1 MDRAARKRARVWGN
15 CAWSI
20 FSGSKAREKFRCF
33 FIVLRAKVPHNYS
46 MKTRFGLP
54 RLAGWTGRCGVA
66 LVALTFCA
74 SALADPSKNVV
85 ATPKVQASKMQTATQ
100 QEVTKKLYFVF
111 TGGSAIPQ
119 PIDRVSGPIPTT
131 ASPMLVFGNFSGE

>member
-1 MDRAARKRARVWGN
+1 
-15 CAWSI
+15 
-20 FSGSKAREKFRCF
+20 
-33 FIVLRAKVPHNYS
+33 

-54 RLAGWTGRCGVA
+54 HLAGWTGRCGVA
-66 LVALTFCA
+66 LLALTFCA

-85 ATPKVQASKMQTATQ
+85 ATPKFEASKMQTATQ
-100 QEVTKKLYFVF
+100 QVAKKQYYIF

-131 ASPMLVFGNFSGE
+131 AIPMIVLGNFSGE

>member
-1 MDRAARKRARVWGN
+1 
-15 CAWSI
+15 
-20 FSGSKAREKFRCF
+20 
-33 FIVLRAKVPHNYS
+33 

-85 ATPKVQASKMQTATQ
+85 ATPKFEASKMQTATQ
-100 QEVTKKLYFVF
+100 QVTKKQYYIF

-131 ASPMLVFGNFSGE
+131 AIPMIVLGNFSGE

>member
-1 MDRAARKRARVWGN
+1 M
-15 CAWSI
+15 
-20 FSGSKAREKFRCF
+20 
-33 FIVLRAKVPHNYS
+33 PHNPG
-46 MKTRFGLP
+46 MKTPFRLSGLV
-54 RLAGWTGRCGVA
+54 GWMGRCGVA
-66 LVALTFCA
+66 LVALAFCA

-100 QEVTKKLYFVF
+100 PVTKKQYYVF

-131 ASPMLVFGNFSGE
+131 ASPMLVLGGFSGE

>member
-1 MDRAARKRARVWGN
+1 MGGKLIAIV
-15 CAWSI
+15 
-20 FSGSKAREKFRCF
+20 
-33 FIVLRAKVPHNYS
+33 IVLCPERPHNPD
-46 MKTRFGLP
+46 MKTPF
-54 RLAGWTGRCGVA
+54 RLSSLVGWMGRCGVA
-66 LVALTFCA
+66 LVALAFCA

-100 QEVTKKLYFVF
+100 QGTKKLYFVF

>member
-1 MDRAARKRARVWGN
+1 MRDLAN
-15 CAWSI
+15 CGWSI
-20 FSGSKAREKFRCF
+20 FFGNNGRKLIAIV
-33 FIVLRAKVPHNYS
+33 IVLCPERPHNPD
-46 MKTRFGLP
+46 MKTPFRLSGLV
-54 RLAGWTGRCGVA
+54 GWMGRCGVA

-100 QEVTKKLYFVF
+100 QEVAKKLYFVF

>member
-1 MDRAARKRARVWGN
+1 MRDLAN
-15 CAWSI
+15 CVWSI
-20 FSGSKAREKFRCF
+20 SSGNNGRKVIAIV
-33 FIVLRAKVPHNYS
+33 IVLCPEMLHNPG
-46 MKTRFGLP
+46 MKTPF
-54 RLAGWTGRCGVA
+54 RLSRLVGWMGRCGVA
-66 LVALTFCA
+66 LIALAFCA
-74 SALADPSKNVV
+74 SAFADPSKNVV

-100 QEVTKKLYFVF
+100 QEVARKLYFVF

>member
-1 MDRAARKRARVWGN
+1 M
-15 CAWSI
+15 
-20 FSGSKAREKFRCF
+20 
-33 FIVLRAKVPHNYS
+33 LHNPG
-46 MKTRFGLP
+46 MKTPFRLSGLV
-54 RLAGWTGRCGVA
+54 GWMGRCGVA
-66 LVALTFCA
+66 LIALVCA

-85 ATPKVQASKMQTATQ
+85 VEPKAQVSKIQTVPSSVVA
-100 QEVTKKLYFVF
+100 KKLYFVF

>member
-1 MDRAARKRARVWGN
+1 
-15 CAWSI
+15 
-20 FSGSKAREKFRCF
+20 
-33 FIVLRAKVPHNYS
+33 
-46 MKTRFGLP
+46 MKTPFRLPGLVGWMGRF
-54 RLAGWTGRCGVA
+54 GVA

-85 ATPKVQASKMQTATQ
+85 ATPKVQASKMQMATQ
-100 QEVTKKLYFVF
+100 QGTKKIYLVL

-131 ASPMLVFGNFSGE
+131 ASPMVVYGHMTGE

>member
-1 MDRAARKRARVWGN
+1 MGGKWITIV
-15 CAWSI
+15 
-20 FSGSKAREKFRCF
+20 
-33 FIVLRAKVPHNYS
+33 IVLCPEMPHTPN
-46 MKTRFGLP
+46 MKTPFRLSGLV
-54 RLAGWTGRCGVA
+54 GWMGRCGVT
-66 LVALTFCA
+66 LVALAFCA

-100 QEVTKKLYFVF
+100 QEVAKKLYFVF